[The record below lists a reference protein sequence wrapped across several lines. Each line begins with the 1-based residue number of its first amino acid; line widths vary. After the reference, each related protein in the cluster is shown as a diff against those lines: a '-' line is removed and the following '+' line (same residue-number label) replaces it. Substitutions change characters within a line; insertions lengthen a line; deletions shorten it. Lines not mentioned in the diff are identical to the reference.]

1 MRTPPTAAPLL
12 HSRCMAMTPPTAA
25 PLLHS
30 RCIAHDGRVWVYK
43 FCRLKKSGDVYA
55 LVPPITRANNLLL
68 GMTWVDTFGDLLVVN
83 LTKGNYAALHFHQCG
98 WFGGG
103 RHKVAGTVYSADG
116 EPKLAVCGKWN
127 EQMSYMYVCRRL
139 TPCEKMWRERLNTG
153 PYSYPKLAVA
163 EPLTGTTTKLVVD
176 AARRLGP
183 GLRACDAEGAAVKGA
198 AETEVWRHAG
208 SVKADT
214 YAMSAYAR

>member
-1 MRTPPTAAPLL
+1 MRRGAWWGGWLSAVWGVNQRRASEGS
-12 HSRCMAMTPPTAA
+12 HKARAV
-25 PLLHS
+25 
-30 RCIAHDGRVWVYK
+30 RIATSNSEVEVIKCGFNVDVS
-43 FCRLKKSGDVYA
+43 RLKKSGDVYA

-127 EQMSYMYVCRRL
+127 EQMSYMCVRHHL
-139 TPCEKMWRERLNTG
+139 PCHPVSFVARDTRDASCIHKSHASRCTTG
-153 PYSYPKLAVA
+153 STHVTLQWESRGGSLSA
-163 EPLTGTTTKLVVD
+163 
-176 AARRLGP
+176 
-183 GLRACDAEGAAVKGA
+183 AEGGRV
-198 AETEVWRHAG
+198 G
-208 SVKADT
+208 SAQGV
-214 YAMSAYAR
+214 RCGGGGG